1 MPSPFIPDK
10 PTFLPTYS
18 LQQLTYMPTCEH
30 NNLFTV
36 KFTFDGLM
44 NTYGIKPPT
53 SRDEYNAMV
62 TVLGQTIMDTA
73 RAPLKNNQRIIQ
85 VKVLEIEGI
94 TPQSVDSF
102 RQLQSV
108 DGNSFDGNSFQCTFV
123 ERKKCCAR
131 DPPQGA
137 GSPAQYCTSIGCNIS
152 YCRRVRFDIV
162 AEQLLDQGC
171 DGKLQ
176 SIMDP
181 STQRIVNEL
190 YNTITQYLIQQVDS
204 GAFTNSL
211 RANVRYCNALCL
223 QAMADVTVTGVV
235 FGPPMDILIAI
246 PTLAPTRFPTSP
258 TPRPTSRPIPTPKP
272 NTEPR
277 TEEPTLYP
285 TRNPTLF
292 PTGSIPTT
300 YPTAETPP
308 TLFPTLYPT
317 LNPTMSTLFLTDE
330 PTMEPTRNPS
340 PLPTL
345 ILFPTLEPT
354 RDSTNEPT
362 RIPTLEPEPTYEPTL
377 EPEPTYEP
385 TLEPE
390 PTFAPTGGSTL
401 SPSLKPTIA
410 PTVLTVLPTILPTQ
424 SPTTSPTVSPTVSDI
439 ISPTQSPT
447 VSPTVSPTQSPTIS
461 PTVSPT

>member
-1 MPSPFIPDK
+1 MWEGTGYGSPPPLDQPPLYDMMDPPMWGADGWRSYESKSGKAHNNNSGNKPPTKPGYPPYGPFPPDNQFPPYFPPDKPSPFIPDK

-292 PTGSIPTT
+292 PTGSIPVSRSCCATFT
-300 YPTAETPP
+300 VH
-308 TLFPTLYPT
+308 TLMLP
-317 LNPTMSTLFLTDE
+317 LF
-330 PTMEPTRNPS
+330 
-340 PLPTL
+340 
-345 ILFPTLEPT
+345 
-354 RDSTNEPT
+354 
-362 RIPTLEPEPTYEPTL
+362 
-377 EPEPTYEP
+377 
-385 TLEPE
+385 
-390 PTFAPTGGSTL
+390 
-401 SPSLKPTIA
+401 
-410 PTVLTVLPTILPTQ
+410 
-424 SPTTSPTVSPTVSDI
+424 
-439 ISPTQSPT
+439 
-447 VSPTVSPTQSPTIS
+447 
-461 PTVSPT
+461 